1 MVYVFLANG
10 FEETEAICPID
21 IMRRAGIEVELVSIS
36 EDLIVKGAH
45 GITLKADK
53 KITEIS
59 VSRDDLELIML
70 PGGMP
75 GTNNLYDCR
84 PLRDMIILAA
94 NRKLPIAAICA
105 APMILGRLGLLS
117 EKTAVCYPGFEAEL
131 IGANIPKRARVAVSD
146 NIITAAG
153 MGVAN
158 EFGFA
163 IVEKLR
169 SREVANKIAKSIRF
183 KQTLFI

>member
-70 PGGMP
+70 P
-75 GTNNLYDCR
+75 
-84 PLRDMIILAA
+84 
-94 NRKLPIAAICA
+94 
-105 APMILGRLGLLS
+105 
-117 EKTAVCYPGFEAEL
+117 
-131 IGANIPKRARVAVSD
+131 
-146 NIITAAG
+146 
-153 MGVAN
+153 
-158 EFGFA
+158 
-163 IVEKLR
+163 
-169 SREVANKIAKSIRF
+169 
-183 KQTLFI
+183 